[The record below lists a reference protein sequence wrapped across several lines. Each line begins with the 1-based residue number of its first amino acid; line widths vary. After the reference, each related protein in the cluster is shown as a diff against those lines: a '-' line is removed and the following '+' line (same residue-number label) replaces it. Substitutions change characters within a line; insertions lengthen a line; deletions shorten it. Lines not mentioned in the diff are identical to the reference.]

1 MHSIVYTGITTTM
14 ATWARKKV
22 YFRKL
27 KNIKE
32 NIRFALLLLFWGE
45 ENEKK
50 KKIKKK
56 KECK

>member
-50 KKIKKK
+50 N
-56 KECK
+56 